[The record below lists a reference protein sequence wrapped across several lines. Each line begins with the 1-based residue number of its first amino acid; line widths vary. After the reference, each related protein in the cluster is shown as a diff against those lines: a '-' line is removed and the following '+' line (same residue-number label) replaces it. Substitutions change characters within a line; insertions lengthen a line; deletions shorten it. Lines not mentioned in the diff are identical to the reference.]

1 MPDTL
6 CIATTNTDPNS
17 NVSAYTQ
24 RLCKPWTP
32 SDDLI
37 SFLGVWESGTLNG
50 TNFQGHQVT
59 DGLILTAYL
68 DSKGHPTVGKGHLI
82 QPGDHIKVGQ
92 EITKERAIQLA
103 SQDIKDAV
111 DGVNRRIMVP
121 LFQFEFDALVSLAY
135 NNGPYKHID
144 DLVKKVNTG
153 EYDKMFDFISKFRA
167 GGGLAYRRYTEAKM
181 FASGVYDATH

>member
-1 MPDTL
+1 MPDAL
-6 CIATTNTDPNS
+6 YECITNTNPNS
-17 NVSAYTQ
+17 NVNVYTT
-24 RLCKPWTP
+24 RYCKPWKP
-32 SDDLI
+32 SDELI

-50 TNFQGHQVT
+50 INFQGHMVI

-92 EITKERAIQLA
+92 TITRQRAIELA
-103 SQDIKDAV
+103 NHDIKDAV
-111 DGVNRRIMVP
+111 DGINRRIMVP
-121 LFQFEFDALVSLAY
+121 LHQYEFDALVSLAY
-135 NNGPYKHID
+135 NNGAYSHID

-153 EYDKMFDFISKFRA
+153 EYYKMFDFIKNFQT
-167 GGGLAYRRYTEAKM
+167 GGGLKYRRYTEAKM